1 MTKDEI
7 TTILV
12 LELVVVSDGSTV
24 KIGNLAKVRKQS

>member
-24 KIGNLAKVRKQS
+24 KIGNLAKVQKQS

>member
-24 KIGNLAKVRKQS
+24 KIENLAKVRKQS